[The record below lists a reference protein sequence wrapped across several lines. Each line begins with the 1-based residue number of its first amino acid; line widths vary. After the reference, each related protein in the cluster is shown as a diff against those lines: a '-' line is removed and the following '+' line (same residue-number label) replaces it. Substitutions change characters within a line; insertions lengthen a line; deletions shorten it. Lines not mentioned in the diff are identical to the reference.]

1 MISLRKFILNSGW
14 ILLLL
19 LSTVN
24 FALASEK
31 EHSEKNTEKEFDAKT
46 FILDHVLDAHE
57 WHIATYT
64 SHGEEKHLTVPLPVI
79 LYSKNSGFHVFMS
92 SKLAHGHV
100 YKGFRMERPAKSTGR
115 IVEIS
120 QEEGEE
126 KVQFPLDFSITKTVF
141 GMFISVIIV
150 LWLFLSLAKSYRE
163 SGVSE
168 PKGLQAVLEPVVL
181 FVRDDIAKLI
191 LGKDN
196 YEKYLPYLLSAFFF
210 IWINNILGL
219 IPVFPFGANVTG
231 NISVTLVLAVFTFIV
246 TQISGKKQYWKHI
259 VATPGVPVWLT
270 PVMIPVEIIS
280 IFTKPFALM
289 IRLFANIAAGHM
301 SILTFIGLIFIF
313 KSIYVA
319 PGSIFFVLFMYTIEI
334 LVGFLQAY
342 IFTILSAVFIGQAIA
357 EEH

>member
-1 MISLRKFILNSGW
+1 MFILRKIFIHTGW
-14 ILLLL
+14 VLAFLLFLGGPI
-19 LSTVN
+19 
-24 FALASEK
+24 LASEK
-31 EHSEKNTEKEFDAKT
+31 THSAKNTEEEFDAKT

-64 SHGEEKHLTVPLPVI
+64 SHGEEKHLTIPLPVI

-100 YKGFRMERPAKSTGR
+100 YKGFKMERPAKSTGR

-120 QEEGEE
+120 QGGGEE
-126 KVQFPLDFSITKTVF
+126 KIQFPLDFSITKTVF

-150 LWLFLSLAKSYRE
+150 LWLLLSLAKSYKKT
-163 SGVSE
+163 GISE
-168 PKGLQAVLEPVVL
+168 PKGLQGVIEPVVL

-191 LGKDN
+191 LGEDK

-210 IWINNILGL
+210 IWVNNILGL
-219 IPVFPFGANVTG
+219 IPILRFGANVTG
-231 NISVTLVLAVFTFIV
+231 NISVTLVLAIFTFLI
-246 TQISGKKQYWKHI
+246 TQFSANKQYWKHI
-259 VATPGVPVWLT
+259 VATPGVPAWLA
-270 PVMIPVEIIS
+270 PVMIPVELIS
-280 IFTKPFALM
+280 LLTKPFALM
-289 IRLFANIAAGHM
+289 IRLFANIVAGHM

-319 PGSIFFVLFMYTIEI
+319 PGSIFFVLFMDLLEI

>member
-1 MISLRKFILNSGW
+1 MRKIFIHTGWALAFLLFLTGPVMAAEKSHSEDNQEEEFNAEKFILG
-14 ILLLL
+14 
-19 LSTVN
+19 
-24 FALASEK
+24 
-31 EHSEKNTEKEFDAKT
+31 
-46 FILDHVLDAHE
+46 HVKDSHE

-64 SHGEEKHLTVPLPVI
+64 SHNVEKHITVYLPVI
-79 LYSKNSGFHVFMS
+79 LYSKISGLQFFMS
-92 SKLAHGHV
+92 SKLAHGHTH
-100 YKGFRMERPAKSTGR
+100 KGFSLEEEGEYAGK
-115 IVEIS
+115 IVEIVN
-120 QEEGEE
+120 EGDIE
-126 KVQFPLDFSITKTVF
+126 KITVPLDFSITKTVF
-141 GMFISVIIV
+141 AMFIATIIV
-150 LWLFLSLAKSYRE
+150 LWLFLSLAKSYAK

-168 PKGLQAVLEPVVL
+168 PKGIQSFIEPVVL

-196 YEKYLPYLLSAFFF
+196 YEKYLPYLLTAFFF

-219 IPVFPFGANVTG
+219 IPIFPFGANVTG
-231 NISVTLVLAVFTFIV
+231 NISVTLVLAVFTFLI
-246 TQISGKKQYWKHI
+246 TQFSGKKQYWKHI
-259 VATPGVPVWLT
+259 VATPGVPVWLA

-280 IFTKPFALM
+280 LLTKPFALM
-289 IRLFANIAAGHM
+289 IRLFANIIAGHM

-319 PGSIFFVLFMYTIEI
+319 PGSLFFVLFMDLLEI

>member
-1 MISLRKFILNSGW
+1 MINFRKFVVNTGW
-14 ILLLL
+14 ILLFLFT
-19 LSTVN
+19 SVN

-31 EHSEKNTEKEFDAKT
+31 EHSEDSSNEEFDARS
-46 FILDHVLDAHE
+46 FILDHVKDSHE

-64 SHGEEKHLTVPLPVI
+64 SHGEEKHLNVPLPVI
-79 LYSKNSGFHVFMS
+79 LYSNNSGLSIFMS
-92 SKLAHGHV
+92 SKLAHGHT
-100 YKGFRMERPAKSTGR
+100 YKGFKLEEEGEYAGK
-115 IVEIS
+115 IVEITES
-120 QEEGEE
+120 EGEE
-126 KVQFPLDFSITKTVF
+126 NILIPLDFSITKTVF
-141 GMFISVIIV
+141 GMFVSVIIV
-150 LWLFLSLAKSYRE
+150 LWLFLSLAKSYRK

-191 LGKDN
+191 LGKDH

-259 VATPGVPVWLT
+259 VATPGVPFWLA

-280 IFTKPFALM
+280 LFTKPFALM
-289 IRLFANIAAGHM
+289 IRLFANIVAGHM
-301 SILTFIGLIFIF
+301 SLLTFIGLIFIF

>member
-1 MISLRKFILNSGW
+1 MINLKKFILNSGW
-14 ILLLL
+14 ILIFL

-24 FALASEK
+24 FALASEE
-31 EHSEKNTEKEFDAKT
+31 EHSEKDTEKEFDAKT

-64 SHGEEKHLTVPLPVI
+64 SHGEEKHLTIPLPVI
-79 LYSKNSGFHVFMS
+79 LYSKNSGFHIFMS

-100 YKGFRMERPAKSTGR
+100 YKGFRMEKPAKSTGR
-115 IVEIS
+115 IVEITKEGS
-120 QEEGEE
+120 QERI
-126 KVQFPLDFSITKTVF
+126 QFPLDFSITKTVF
-141 GMFISVIIV
+141 GMFVAVIIV

-163 SGVSE
+163 SGISE

-191 LGKDN
+191 LKDH

-231 NISVTLVLAVFTFIV
+231 NISVTLVLAVFTFII

-259 VATPGVPVWLT
+259 VATPGVPVWLA

-289 IRLFANIAAGHM
+289 IRLFANMTAGHM
-301 SILTFIGLIFIF
+301 SLLTFIGLIFIF

-319 PGSIFFVLFMYTIEI
+319 PGSIFFVLFMYIIEI